1 MATVNSD
8 IFKPTKFGG
17 KYTATLIPGDGI
29 GAEVTESVKAIFKA
43 DNVPIEWEQVD
54 VSGMDTGD
62 KHAEELFRESIASLK
77 RNKLGLKGMEAPI
90 FSSRTCSDQRNIQL
104 SDFLSRHSSHPRRAI
119 WSPVLQCRPSS
130 GTRHLCFHST
140 AQEHPRLRNAPQ
152 ECRPV
157 HHPREHRGRVLGAR
171 APVCQRRRRV
181 AQDHYPRKFRAY
193 RKVCLCVCAR

>member
-77 RNKLGLKGMEAPI
+77 RNKLGLKGMDAPI
-90 FSSRTCSDQRNIQL
+90 
-104 SDFLSRHSSHPRRAI
+104 HSSCNSSNERNVRLIDFFQKAFFT
-119 WSPVLQCRPSS
+119 LPSS
-130 GTRHLCFHST
+130 DLVTSLST
-140 AQEHPRLRNAPQ
+140 SPFVRNSTYTP
-152 ECRPV
+152 P
-157 HHPREHRGRVLGAR
+157 
-171 APVCQRRRRV
+171 
-181 AQDHYPRKFRAY
+181 
-193 RKVCLCVCAR
+193 